1 MKRTLLMIAMLM
13 AAVFLGSLIGEMAA
27 GVDAIAWLGKSYS
40 IGFSTFDLNL
50 KIMVFTLGFQMN
62 ICIAQ
67 VLLVLVVLGVYPAVS
82 STLFP
87 K

>member
-1 MKRTLLMIAMLM
+1 MKRTLLMIAMLL

-40 IGFSTFDLNL
+40 VGVSTFDLNL